1 MTNDDMINQQ
11 KEDQDKK
18 LIEQWLANNK
28 ITVCESGAVTEDIQ
42 YTFGAKK
49 KKK

>member
-11 KEDQDKK
+11 QEDQDKK

-28 ITVCESGAVTEDIQ
+28 ITVCESGAVTENIQ